1 VSHVEKVSE
10 AYHSYEDAAN
20 ELWRFLLSALK
31 AGTLTD
37 EERYLL
43 PTALGRL
50 DGMIDLIKELPSVDW
65 SGRHI
70 DRGFV
75 IERIE
80 KATGLL
86 REALDVLQHEDPGS
100 RRRKE
105 LAMNINS
112 YALQA
117 MNDTT
122 EVLRKALETTGQEGE
137 KV

>member
-1 VSHVEKVSE
+1 
-10 AYHSYEDAAN
+10 
-20 ELWRFLLSALK
+20 
-31 AGTLTD
+31 
-37 EERYLL
+37 
-43 PTALGRL
+43 
-50 DGMIDLIKELPSVDW
+50 M
-65 SGRHI
+65 
-70 DRGFV
+70 

-100 RRRKE
+100 HRRKE